1 MDENAFRNYLH
12 LLQELCGTL
21 KTLTEIEQEKTR
33 AVRGD
38 DLAELNECMKK
49 EQALTLAL
57 RGYDQKR
64 ETALTALGLAGT
76 PLSQLT
82 ARAPESCRAE
92 ARDTVED
99 LRLQYSL
106 FRGAAEVARDTLEC
120 NLHQIEGVLQKME
133 ANGAE
138 HAGYQKEDPKI
149 PPTLGTDFRA

>member
-1 MDENAFRNYLH
+1 MDEAVFRSYLH

-33 AVRGD
+33 TVRGD
-38 DLAELNECMKK
+38 DLAGLNECMKK

-64 ETALTALGLAGT
+64 EAVLASLGLAGT
-76 PLSQLT
+76 PLSQLA
-82 ARAPESCRAE
+82 ARAPESCRTE
-92 ARDTVED
+92 ARDAAED

-120 NLHQIEGVLQKME
+120 NLHQIESVLQKME
-133 ANGAE
+133 ADGAE
-138 HAGYQKEDPKI
+138 HTGYEKEEPKI
-149 PPTLGTDFRA
+149 PPALGTDFRA